1 MSLAELRSQLRE
13 FRKTT
18 SSPISKMKKADVVL
32 ELEKY
37 KKPVP
42 ESVIEKPVKEKVV
55 KEKVEKPVKEK
66 VEKPVKEKVVK
77 EKVEKPVKEKVVKD
91 KPVEEKAEVKVSIK
105 SAPRKKKD

>member
-55 KEKVEKPVKEK
+55 K
-66 VEKPVKEKVVK
+66 
-77 EKVEKPVKEKVVKD
+77 D